1 MRNKAIEY
9 PHPVLN
15 EYTRDYLNSRFAID
29 VLSHTD
35 NGSEIIIELECQID
49 CGGLIQTVAAGDA
62 KAIIRLTCYRTSL
75 REMYDLNPSGS
86 TVIRIAKKNVT
97 DSIDLQA
104 MVVATREL
112 NKFRLPEF
120 NADYFGSFGLKIR
133 KGDVLANEPGIK
145 IKLNTILEKNMA
157 GIVQVRG
164 DLNSTDMR
172 VHFAEITEE
181 RPDLTDYI
189 VITLPDMDY
198 KNYVRMMKKKHLK
211 NGVERFVQASV
222 ILPAIT
228 EAVGKLRTEETTV
241 GDDGDTVTHYKG
253 TVWADSIYAALVRY
267 GISDLSQNQM
277 SDYEIA
283 NILLGNVAS
292 DSISN
297 LMQKLTEW
305 STLREEDPTL

>member
-15 EYTRDYLNSRFAID
+15 EYTQDYLNSRFAID

-35 NGSEIIIELECQID
+35 NGSEIIIELECQIECD
-49 CGGLIQTVAAGDA
+49 GLIQTVAAGDA

-86 TVIRIAKKNVT
+86 TVIHIAKKNVT

-112 NKFRLPEF
+112 NKFRLREF
-120 NADYFGSFGLKIR
+120 NSDYFGSFEFKIR

-145 IKLNTILEKNMA
+145 IKLNTMLEKNMA

-164 DLNSTDMR
+164 DLNSTDMS

-198 KNYVRMMKKKHLK
+198 KNYARMMTKKHLK

-305 STLREEDPTL
+305 STIREEDPTL

>member
-15 EYTRDYLNSRFAID
+15 EYTRDYLNSRFAMD

-120 NADYFGSFGLKIR
+120 NSDYFGSFGFKIR

-145 IKLNTILEKNMA
+145 IKLNTMLEKNMA

>member
-1 MRNKAIEY
+1 MRNRAIEY

-29 VLSHTD
+29 VRSHAD

-49 CGGLIQTVAAGDA
+49 CDGLVQTISAGDA
-62 KAIIRLTCYRTSL
+62 KAILRLTCYRTSL
-75 REMYDLNPSGS
+75 RETYDLNSSGS
-86 TVIRIAKKNVT
+86 TIIRIPKKNVA
-97 DSIDLQA
+97 DSVDLQA
-104 MVVATREL
+104 MIVAVREI

-120 NADYFGSFGLKIR
+120 NTDYFGSIEFKIR
-133 KGDVLANEPGIK
+133 KGDVLANEPGLK
-145 IKLNTILEKNMA
+145 IKLNTMLEKNMA

-164 DLNSTDMR
+164 DLNATNMN
-172 VHFAEITEE
+172 VHFAEVSEE

-198 KNYVRMMKKKHLK
+198 KNYARMMTKKHLK

-228 EAVGKLRTEETTV
+228 EAVGKLRAEETTV
-241 GDDGDTVTHYKG
+241 GDDEDTITHFQG
-253 TVWADSIYAALVRY
+253 TVWADSIYAALIKY
-267 GISDLSQNQM
+267 GITDLLENQM

-283 NILLGNVAS
+283 NILLGNVTS

-305 STLREEDPTL
+305 STIREDDPTL

>member
-1 MRNKAIEY
+1 MRNRAIEY

-15 EYTRDYLNSRFAID
+15 EYTRDYLNSRFTID

-35 NGSEIIIELECQID
+35 NGSEIVIELECQID
-49 CGGLIQTVAAGDA
+49 CDGLVQTVAAGDA
-62 KAIIRLTCYRTSL
+62 KAILRVTCYRTSL
-75 REMYDLNPSGS
+75 RETYDLNPSGA

-97 DSIDLQA
+97 DNIDLQA
-104 MVVATREL
+104 MIVAAREI
-112 NKFRLPEF
+112 NKFKLPEF
-120 NADYFGSFGLKIR
+120 NTNYFGSIEFKIR
-133 KGDVLANEPGIK
+133 KGDVLANEPGLK
-145 IKLNTILEKNMA
+145 IKLNTMLEKNMA

-164 DLNSTDMR
+164 DLNASNMN
-172 VHFAEITEE
+172 VHFAEVSEE

-198 KNYVRMMKKKHLK
+198 KNYARMMTKKHLK

-228 EAVGKLRTEETTV
+228 EAVGKLRAEETIV
-241 GDDGDTVTHYKG
+241 GDDGDTITHYKG
-253 TVWADSIYAALVRY
+253 TVWADSIYAALIKY
-267 GISDLSQNQM
+267 GITDISENQM

-283 NILLGNVAS
+283 NILLGNVTS

-305 STLREEDPTL
+305 STIREEDPTL

>member
-15 EYTRDYLNSRFAID
+15 EYTQDYLNSRFAID

-35 NGSEIIIELECQID
+35 NGSEIIIELECQIECD
-49 CGGLIQTVAAGDA
+49 GLIQIVAAGDA

-86 TVIRIAKKNVT
+86 TVIHIAKKNVT

-112 NKFRLPEF
+112 NKFRLREF
-120 NADYFGSFGLKIR
+120 NSDYFGSFEFKIR

-145 IKLNTILEKNMA
+145 IKLNTMLEKNMA

-164 DLNSTDMR
+164 DLNSTDMS

-198 KNYVRMMKKKHLK
+198 KNYARMMTKKYLK

-305 STLREEDPTL
+305 STIREEDPTL

>member
-15 EYTRDYLNSRFAID
+15 EYTRDYLNSRFSID

-35 NGSEIIIELECQID
+35 NGSEIVIELECQIHCD
-49 CGGLIQTVAAGDA
+49 GLIQTIASGDA
-62 KAIIRLTCYRTSL
+62 KAVIRLTCYRTSL
-75 REMYDLNPSGS
+75 REIYDLNATGS
-86 TVIRIAKKNVT
+86 TVIHIAKKNVT

-104 MVVATREL
+104 MIVATREL
-112 NKFRLPEF
+112 DKFRLQEF
-120 NADYFGSFGLKIR
+120 NSDYFGGIEFKIR

-145 IKLNTILEKNMA
+145 IKLNTMLEKNMT

-164 DLNSTDMR
+164 DSNATNMN
-172 VHFAEITEE
+172 VHFAEVTEE

-189 VITLPDMDY
+189 VITLPDIDY
-198 KNYVRMMKKKHLK
+198 KNYARMMTKKHLK

-241 GDDGDTVTHYKG
+241 GEYDDTVTHYKG

-267 GISDLSQNQM
+267 GITDLSDDQM

-283 NILLGNVAS
+283 NILLGNVTS
-292 DSISN
+292 DAISN

-305 STLREEDPTL
+305 STIREEDPTL

>member
-35 NGSEIIIELECQID
+35 NGSEIVIELECQID
-49 CGGLIQTVAAGDA
+49 CDGLVQTIASGDA
-62 KAIIRLTCYRTSL
+62 KAVLRLTCYRTSL
-75 REMYDLNPSGS
+75 REMNDLNPAGS
-86 TVIRIAKKNVT
+86 TGIHIAKKNVA
-97 DSIDLQA
+97 DSIYLQA
-104 MVVATREL
+104 MIVSTREL

-120 NADYFGSFGLKIR
+120 NSDYFGSIEFKIR

-145 IKLNTILEKNMA
+145 IKLNTMLEKDMA

-164 DLNSTDMR
+164 DLNATNMN

-198 KNYVRMMKKKHLK
+198 RNYARMMTKKHLK

-241 GDDGDTVTHYKG
+241 GDDGDTITHYKG
-253 TVWADSIYAALVRY
+253 TVWADSIYAALIRY
-267 GISDLSQNQM
+267 SITDLSENQM

-283 NILLGNVAS
+283 NILLGNVTS

-305 STLREEDPTL
+305 STIREEDPTL

>member
-29 VLSHTD
+29 ILSHTD
-35 NGSEIIIELECQID
+35 NGSEIVIELECQID
-49 CGGLIQTVAAGDA
+49 CDGLVQTIASGDA
-62 KAIIRLTCYRTSL
+62 KAVLRLTCYRTSL
-75 REMYDLNPSGS
+75 REMYELNTVGS
-86 TVIRIAKKNVT
+86 TVIHIAKKNVT

-104 MVVATREL
+104 MIVATREL
-112 NKFRLPEF
+112 NKFKLPEF
-120 NADYFGSFGLKIR
+120 NSDYFGSIEFKIR

-145 IKLNTILEKNMA
+145 IKLNTMLEKNMA

-164 DLNSTDMR
+164 DLKATNMN

-198 KNYVRMMKKKHLK
+198 KNYARIMTKKHLK

-228 EAVGKLRTEETTV
+228 EALGKLRTEETTV
-241 GDDGDTVTHYKG
+241 GDDGDTITHYKG
-253 TVWADSIYAALVRY
+253 TVWADSIYAALIRY
-267 GISDLSQNQM
+267 GITDLSGNQM

-283 NILLGNVAS
+283 NILLGNVTS

-305 STLREEDPTL
+305 STIREEDPTL

>member
-35 NGSEIIIELECQID
+35 NGSEMIIELECQID
-49 CGGLIQTVAAGDA
+49 CDGLIQTIAARDA

-120 NADYFGSFGLKIR
+120 NSDYFGSFEFKIR

-145 IKLNTILEKNMA
+145 IKLNTMLEKNMA

-164 DLNSTDMR
+164 DLNSTDMS

-198 KNYVRMMKKKHLK
+198 KNYARMMTKKHLK

>member
-35 NGSEIIIELECQID
+35 NGSEIVIELECQID
-49 CGGLIQTVAAGDA
+49 CDGLVQTIASGDA
-62 KAIIRLTCYRTSL
+62 KAVLRLTCYRTSL
-75 REMYDLNPSGS
+75 REMNDLNPAGS
-86 TVIRIAKKNVT
+86 TVIHIAKKNVA
-97 DSIDLQA
+97 DSIYLQA
-104 MVVATREL
+104 MIVSTREL

-120 NADYFGSFGLKIR
+120 NSDYFGSIEFKIR

-145 IKLNTILEKNMA
+145 IKLNTMLEKDMA

-164 DLNSTDMR
+164 DLNATNMN

-198 KNYVRMMKKKHLK
+198 RNYARMMTKKHLK

-241 GDDGDTVTHYKG
+241 GDDGDTITHYKG
-253 TVWADSIYAALVRY
+253 TVWADSIYAALIRY
-267 GISDLSQNQM
+267 SITDLSENQM

-283 NILLGNVAS
+283 NILLGNVTS

-305 STLREEDPTL
+305 STIREEDPTL

>member
-1 MRNKAIEY
+1 MRNRAIEY

-35 NGSEIIIELECQID
+35 SGSDIVIELECQID
-49 CGGLIQTVAAGDA
+49 CDGLFQTIAAGDA
-62 KAIIRLTCYRTSL
+62 KAVLRLTCYRTSL
-75 REMYDLNPSGS
+75 REICDLNPSGS
-86 TVIRIAKKNVT
+86 TVVRIAKKNVT

-104 MVVATREL
+104 MIVATKEL
-112 NKFRLPEF
+112 NHFKLPEF
-120 NADYFGSFGLKIR
+120 NADYFGSIEFKVR
-133 KGDVLANEPGIK
+133 KGDVLANEPGVK
-145 IKLNTILEKNMA
+145 IKLNTMLEKNMA
-157 GIVQVRG
+157 GIVQVRR
-164 DLNSTDMR
+164 DLNASNMS
-172 VHFAEITEE
+172 VHFPEVTEE

-198 KNYVRMMKKKHLK
+198 KNYARMMTKKHLK

-228 EAVGKLRTEETTV
+228 EAVGKLRAEESTV
-241 GDDGDTVTHYKG
+241 GEDGDTITHFKG
-253 TVWADSIYAALVRY
+253 TVWADSIYDALIKY
-267 GISDLSQNQM
+267 GILDLAENQM

-305 STLREEDPTL
+305 STIREEDPTL

>member
-1 MRNKAIEY
+1 MRNRAIEY

-15 EYTRDYLNSRFAID
+15 EYTRDYLNSRFGVN

-35 NGSEIIIELECQID
+35 IGTEIVIELECQID
-49 CGGLIQTVAAGDA
+49 CDGLIQTIVARDA
-62 KAIIRLTCYRTSL
+62 KAILRLTCYRTSF
-75 REMYDLNPSGS
+75 RDTYDLNPSGS
-86 TVIRIAKKNVT
+86 TVIRIEKKKVT

-104 MVVATREL
+104 MIVATKEL

-120 NADYFGSFGLKIR
+120 NTDYFGNFEFKIR
-133 KGDVLANEPGIK
+133 KGDILANEPGLK

-164 DLNSTDMR
+164 NLNATNMN
-172 VHFAEITEE
+172 VHFAEVTEE
-181 RPDLTDYI
+181 RPDLIDYI

-198 KNYVRMMKKKHLK
+198 KNYARIMTKRHLK

-228 EAVGKLRTEETTV
+228 EAVGKLRAEETTV
-241 GDDGDTVTHYKG
+241 GEDEDTITHYKG
-253 TVWADSIYAALVRY
+253 TVWADSIYAALIKY
-267 GISDLSQNQM
+267 GITDLSENQM

-283 NILLGNVAS
+283 NILLGNVTS

-305 STLREEDPTL
+305 STIREEDPTL

>member
-15 EYTRDYLNSRFAID
+15 EYTRDYLNGRFAID

-35 NGSEIIIELECQID
+35 NGSEMIIELECQID
-49 CGGLIQTVAAGDA
+49 CDGLIRTIAAGDA

-86 TVIRIAKKNVT
+86 TIIRIAKKNVT

-104 MVVATREL
+104 MIVATREL

-120 NADYFGSFGLKIR
+120 NSDYFGSFEFKIR
-133 KGDVLANEPGIK
+133 KGYVLANEPGIK
-145 IKLNTILEKNMA
+145 IKLNTMLEKNMA

-164 DLNSTDMR
+164 DRNSTDMS

-198 KNYVRMMKKKHLK
+198 KNYARMMTKKHLK

>member
-1 MRNKAIEY
+1 MRTGAIEY

-15 EYTRDYLNSRFAID
+15 EYSADYPGCTFAID
-29 VLSHTD
+29 VRSHAD
-35 NGSEIIIELECQID
+35 NGPEIVIELECNISCD
-49 CGGLIQTVAAGDA
+49 GLVQAIASGDA
-62 KAIIRLTCYRTSL
+62 KAILRLTCYRTSL
-75 REMYDLNPSGS
+75 RETYDLNPSGS
-86 TVIRIAKKNVT
+86 SVIRIAKKNVA
-97 DSIDLQA
+97 DSVDLQA
-104 MVVATREL
+104 MIVAAREL

-120 NADYFGSFGLKIR
+120 NPDYFRSMEFHIR
-133 KGDVLANEPGIK
+133 KGDVLANEPGVK
-145 IKLNTILEKNMA
+145 IRLNTMLEKNMA

-164 DLNSTDMR
+164 SLNAADMN
-172 VHFAEITEE
+172 VHFAEVTEE

-198 KNYVRMMKKKHLK
+198 RNYATMMTKKHLK

-241 GDDGDTVTHYKG
+241 GDDGDTVSHFRG
-253 TVWADSIYAALVRY
+253 TVWADSIYAALETY
-267 GISDLSQNQM
+267 GIDLSETRM
-277 SDYEIA
+277 SDCEIA
-283 NILLGNVAS
+283 NKLLGNVAS

-305 STLREEDPTL
+305 STIREEDLTL

>member
-15 EYTRDYLNSRFAID
+15 EYTQDYLNSRFAID

-35 NGSEIIIELECQID
+35 NGSEIIIELECQIECD
-49 CGGLIQTVAAGDA
+49 GLIQTVAAGDA

-86 TVIRIAKKNVT
+86 TVIHIAKKNVT

-112 NKFRLPEF
+112 NKFRLREF
-120 NADYFGSFGLKIR
+120 NSDYFGSFEFKIR

-145 IKLNTILEKNMA
+145 IKLNTMLEKNMA

-164 DLNSTDMR
+164 DLNSTDMS

-198 KNYVRMMKKKHLK
+198 KNYARMMTKKYLK

-305 STLREEDPTL
+305 STIREEDPTL

>member
-35 NGSEIIIELECQID
+35 NGSEIVIELECQID
-49 CGGLIQTVAAGDA
+49 CDGLVQTIASGDA
-62 KAIIRLTCYRTSL
+62 KAVLRLTCYRTSL
-75 REMYDLNPSGS
+75 REMYDLNPTGS
-86 TVIRIAKKNVT
+86 TVIHIAKKNVT
-97 DSIDLQA
+97 DSVDLQA
-104 MVVATREL
+104 MIVATREL

-120 NADYFGSFGLKIR
+120 NSDYFGSIEFKIR

-145 IKLNTILEKNMA
+145 IKLNTMLEKNMA

-164 DLNSTDMR
+164 DLNATNMN

-198 KNYVRMMKKKHLK
+198 KNYARMMTKKHLK

-228 EAVGKLRTEETTV
+228 EAVGKLRTEETTD

-253 TVWADSIYAALVRY
+253 TVWADSIYAALIRY
-267 GISDLSQNQM
+267 GITDLSENQM

-283 NILLGNVAS
+283 NILLGNVTS

-305 STLREEDPTL
+305 STIREEDPTL

>member
-35 NGSEIIIELECQID
+35 NGSEIVIELECQID
-49 CGGLIQTVAAGDA
+49 CDGLVQKIASGDA
-62 KAIIRLTCYRTSL
+62 KAVLRLTCYRTSL
-75 REMYDLNPSGS
+75 REMYELNPTGS
-86 TVIRIAKKNVT
+86 TVIHIAKKNVT

-104 MVVATREL
+104 MIVATREL

-120 NADYFGSFGLKIR
+120 NSDYFGSIEFKIR

-145 IKLNTILEKNMA
+145 IKLNTMLEKNMA

-164 DLNSTDMR
+164 DRNATKMN

-189 VITLPDMDY
+189 VITFPDMDY
-198 KNYVRMMKKKHLK
+198 KNYARMMTKKHLK
-211 NGVERFVQASV
+211 NGVERFVQASL
-222 ILPAIT
+222 IFPAIT

-241 GDDGDTVTHYKG
+241 GDDGETVTHYKG
-253 TVWADSIYAALVRY
+253 TVWANSIYDALIRY
-267 GISDLSQNQM
+267 GITDLSENQM

-283 NILLGNVAS
+283 NILLGNVTS

-305 STLREEDPTL
+305 STIREEDPTL